1 MLKTP
6 GPQLQRRLGMLNAT
20 SINMSNMAGIGPFI
34 TIPLTL
40 AALMRLR
47 TYLVW
52 LVGTII
58 ALADRAAVNP
68 ARVIHRFS
76 KLGTLKEAAVA

>member
-1 MLKTP
+1 
-6 GPQLQRRLGMLNAT
+6 
-20 SINMSNMAGIGPFI
+20 MSNMVGIGPFI
-34 TIPLTL
+34 TIPLILATL
-40 AALMRLR
+40 MGPQA
-47 TYLVW
+47 YLAW

-68 ARVIHRFS
+68 ARVIDRFS